1 MSSKTKKL
9 TFLSIMTAFALVLS
23 YLEFLLPPIYA
34 AVPGVKIGLPNVV
47 IIYLLYKFSLKE
59 AALVSLVRLLVVTL
73 LFGNVM
79 TLLYSIAGAVLSLA
93 IMSVLKMTKTFSM
106 VGVSVAG
113 GVFHNVG
120 QIIVAALVLKT
131 AEIGFYMPVLAV
143 SGILAGVA
151 VGLISVILLKKTE
164 RFRFL

>member
-9 TFLSIMTAFALVLS
+9 TILSIMTAFALVLS

-47 IIYLLYKFSLKE
+47 IIYFLYKFSLKE

-73 LFGNVM
+73 LFGNAM
-79 TLLYSIAGAVLSLA
+79 TLLYSVAGAVLSLA
-93 IMSVLKMTKTFSM
+93 VMSVLKMTKTFSM

-113 GVFHNVG
+113 GVFHNAG
-120 QIIVAALVLKT
+120 QIIVAVLVLKT

-164 RFRFL
+164 RFRLL